1 MRQQLSIN
9 NPHPSFFQQK
19 SVHQGVCEFFLNV
32 SNGALAVE
40 ERGIVEDPLTI
51 ASQSR
56 DDFFWGRFLTKTRD
70 GSIGKRLRAIEG

>member
-1 MRQQLSIN
+1 MTDKKKRA
-9 NPHPSFFQQK
+9 
-19 SVHQGVCEFFLNV
+19 GVAGGEKRR
-32 SNGALAVE
+32 AVTG
-40 ERGIVEDPLTI
+40 RGKFEDPLTI